1 MIIKGSIVCVPYLFM
16 WIKNKS
22 VTFYIETKKG
32 GGAYTIASKRTFHF
46 NMFPQNKLY
55 KLRQTKNNETKEE
68 NYWNYTTVIKYDFC
82 FLVSLFFI
90 C

>member
-32 GGAYTIASKRTFHF
+32 GGAYTTASKRTFHF
-46 NMFPQNKLY
+46 NMFP
-55 KLRQTKNNETKEE
+55 
-68 NYWNYTTVIKYDFC
+68 
-82 FLVSLFFI
+82 
-90 C
+90 